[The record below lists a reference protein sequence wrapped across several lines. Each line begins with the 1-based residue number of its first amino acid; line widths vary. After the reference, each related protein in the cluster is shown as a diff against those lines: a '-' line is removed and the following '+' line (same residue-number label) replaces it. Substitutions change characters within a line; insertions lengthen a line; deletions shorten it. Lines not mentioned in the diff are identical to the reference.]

1 VFGLLKPSWQFCQHN
16 HPRRFKMNMPKA
28 LSTWF
33 MVLFFLFA
41 GLAAFGVFAAPGWL
55 TGIFALGAAI
65 TLFMGK

>member
-1 VFGLLKPSWQFCQHN
+1 MQ
-16 HPRRFKMNMPKA
+16 MPKA

-41 GLAAFGVFAAPGWL
+41 ALGYFGVFSNAIL
-55 TGIFALGAAI
+55 DGIFALGAAV

>member
-1 VFGLLKPSWQFCQHN
+1 MK
-16 HPRRFKMNMPKA
+16 MPKA

-41 GLAAFGVFAAPGWL
+41 GLAAFGLFASPGWL